1 MGIVEMNRIEAEH
14 TASGK
19 QGFLA
24 CFLDTS
30 RALLLGL
37 CIPALVFTLLA
48 LTTAS
53 HAQVGP
59 QGGGASFFVGSN
71 QRGEGGSPLTVR
83 GFPDQRVE
91 VFFYYNSPEDG
102 IPGPEQNDHLQGF
115 SMVFCYDC
123 RLNCI
128 EESFRI
134 PPEAITSVV
143 SADFVEFQCDNDPDD
158 GDGCEMLLAV
168 LVETVPPFRG
178 DTLPPTSQPLMVGS
192 VQFEVGPRVNCGD
205 ELPIEFCDGANV
217 RGRVPLQNLYAAAN
231 QSLSANTV
239 DSQVYIDSAMLF
251 QRGDCNSDNKVNI
264 SDPIS
269 VIMATILVDEF
280 DFVPSCEDA
289 CDGNDDGVIDIGDAV
304 YLLLWM
310 FRGGLIPPAPG
321 PFVFGMD
328 PTEDPLE
335 CSMPCE

>member
-1 MGIVEMNRIEAEH
+1 MLVTG
-14 TASGK
+14 
-19 QGFLA
+19 
-24 CFLDTS
+24 
-30 RALLLGL
+30 LLL
-37 CIPALVFTLLA
+37 LVSLA
-48 LTTAS
+48 

-59 QGGGASFFVGSN
+59 QGGGASFFVGSQ
-71 QRGEGGSPLTVR
+71 QRGDGGVPLVVR
-83 GFPDQRVE
+83 GFPNERVE

-143 SADFVEFQCDNDPDD
+143 EPDFIEFQCDNDPDD
-158 GDGCEMLLAV
+158 GDGCEMLLAL
-168 LVETVPPFRG
+168 LVDSAPPFG
-178 DTLPPTSQPLMVGS
+178 GETLPPTTEPLMVGS
-192 VQFEVGPRVNCGD
+192 VQFEIDSTANCGD
-205 ELPIEFCDGANV
+205 LLPVQFCDGVNI
-217 RGRVPLQNLYAAAN
+217 RGRVPLKNVYAAAN
-231 QSLSANTV
+231 QSLTARTV
-239 DSQVYIDSAMLF
+239 DTRILIDAVTLF

-269 VIMATILVDEF
+269 VIMATVLVDEF

-289 CDGNDDGVIDIGDAV
+289 CDGNDDGVLDLGDAV
-304 YLLLWM
+304 YLLRWL
-310 FRGGLIPPAPG
+310 FRGGLIPPPPG
-321 PFVFGMD
+321 PFVFGID
-328 PTEDPLE
+328 PTEDQLD

>member
-1 MGIVEMNRIEAEH
+1 MGEVNIMRIEAKRNA
-14 TASGK
+14 TAR
-19 QGFLA
+19 QGVMPCILRMLHAVVLCVCALA
-24 CFLDTS
+24 
-30 RALLLGL
+30 AVQ
-37 CIPALVFTLLA
+37 LVS
-48 LTTAS
+48 TTATQ
-53 HAQVGP
+53 AQVGP

-71 QRGEGGSPLTVR
+71 QRGEGGSPLAVR
-83 GFPDQRVE
+83 GFPNQRAE

-143 SADFVEFQCDNDPDD
+143 SADFVEFQCDNDPGD

-178 DTLPPTSQPLMVGS
+178 DTLPPTTRPLMVGS
-192 VQFEVGPRVNCGD
+192 VQFEVDSRVSCGE
-205 ELPIEFCDGANV
+205 ELPIEFCDGVNV

-231 QSLSANTV
+231 QSLSARTNNSGVFV
-239 DSQVYIDSAMLF
+239 DSGRLF
-251 QRGDCNSDNKVNI
+251 QRGDCNSDNRVNI
-264 SDPIS
+264 SDPIN
-269 VIMATILVDEF
+269 VLMATILAEEF

-289 CDGNDDGVIDIGDAV
+289 CDGNDDGVLDIGDAV

-310 FRGGLIPPAPG
+310 FRGGQLPPAPG
-321 PFVFGMD
+321 PFIFGRD
-328 PTEDPLE
+328 PTEDTLE
-335 CSMPCE
+335 CSLPCE